1 MKENK
6 KNVIIG
12 VTIGVAVILFLV
24 LGTLAISGV
33 FRQFD
38 GAGYVSAILK
48 QTLCGDVKYATE
60 MMDGVTEEE
69 LTAQYEAGVSS
80 FMNIIISGEA
90 ELEPDLEERYLAVCK
105 NILAAS
111 KYDVQEA
118 KKISDKEIEVPVIY
132 QPSNVLQ
139 LFKEAE
145 ANEINVMNEKKE
157 NGEYRGSLE
166 EVQTQ
171 MQTEYLT
178 ACCTLLEEAYN
189 QMEFGE
195 EQTVV
200 LKVVKGE
207 DGLYKLEESAIT
219 QFLLKILSLDEKED

>member
-12 VTIGVAVILFLV
+12 VTIGVATVLFLV

-33 FRQFD
+33 FRRFD

-48 QTLCGDVKYATE
+48 QTLCGDVKYAAE

-80 FMNIIISGEA
+80 FMKIIVSGEA
-90 ELEPDLEERYLAVCK
+90 ELEPELEERYLTVCK

-111 KYDVQEA
+111 KHEVQEA
-118 KKISDKEIEVPVIY
+118 KKISDKEIEVPVTY
-132 QPSNVLQ
+132 RSSNVLQ

-145 ANEINVMNEKKE
+145 ANEISVMNEKKE

-219 QFLLKILSLDEKED
+219 QFLLKILRLDEKED

>member
-12 VTIGVAVILFLV
+12 IMIGVATVLFLV

-48 QTLCGDVKYATE
+48 QTLCGDVEHAAE

-69 LTAQYEAGVSS
+69 LIAQYEAGVSS
-80 FMNIIISGEA
+80 FMNIIISSET
-90 ELEPDLEERYLAVCK
+90 ELEPDLEERYMAVCK

-111 KYDVQEA
+111 KYEVQEA
-118 KKISDKEIEVPVIY
+118 RKISDREIEVPVRY
-132 QPSNVLQ
+132 RPSNVLQ
-139 LFKEAE
+139 LFQASE
-145 ANEINVMNEKKE
+145 ANEITVMNEKKE
-157 NGEYRGSLE
+157 NGEYRGSLA

-195 EQTVV
+195 EQTIV
-200 LKVVKGE
+200 LKVIKGE

>member
-6 KNVIIG
+6 RNVIIG
-12 VTIGVAVILFLV
+12 VATGVVAVLFLV

-33 FRQFD
+33 FRRFD

-48 QTLCGDVKYATE
+48 QTLCGDVEHAVE

-69 LTAQYEAGVSS
+69 LTTQYEAGVLS
-80 FMNIIISGEA
+80 FMKIIISGEA
-90 ELEPDLEERYLAVCK
+90 ELEPDLEERYLSVCK
-105 NILAAS
+105 KILAAS
-111 KYDVQEA
+111 KYEVQEA
-118 KKISDKEIEVPVIY
+118 EKISDREIDVPVVY

-145 ANEINVMNEKKE
+145 TGEITVMNEKKE

-200 LKVVKGE
+200 LKVVKGD
-207 DGLYKLEESAIT
+207 DGFYKLEESAIT
-219 QFLLKILSLDEKED
+219 QFLLKILNLDEKED